1 MPVQRIPRY
10 KLLLED
16 LLKKT
21 VETHPD
27 YLNLK
32 KAYQVIEN
40 VATFVNETIRQ
51 HEMFINML
59 DIQKSLTGFDEV
71 LLVPGRTFI
80 KRGIVKKVQNY
91 LSVYLFNNNINV
103 KNFLRYVVENIRNGN
118 FSYFQIFCDV
128 I

>member
-21 VETHPD
+21 VETHLD

-51 HEMFINML
+51 HEMFITML
-59 DIQKSLTGFDEV
+59 EIQKSLTGFDEV

-80 KRGIVKKVQNY
+80 KRGIVKKVFSYLY
-91 LSVYLFNNNINV
+91 LSLFLCFI
-103 KNFLRYVVENIRNGN
+103 I
-118 FSYFQIFCDV
+118 ST
-128 I
+128 

>member
-51 HEMFINML
+51 HEMFITML
-59 DIQKSLTGFDEV
+59 EIQKSLTGFDEV

-80 KRGIVKKVQNY
+80 KRGIVKKVLSYLY
-91 LSVYLFNNNINV
+91 LSLFLCFI
-103 KNFLRYVVENIRNGN
+103 I
-118 FSYFQIFCDV
+118 ST
-128 I
+128 

>member
-10 KLLLED
+10 KMLLED

-51 HEMFINML
+51 HEMFITML

-80 KRGIVKKVQNY
+80 KRGTVKKVTKCSLY
-91 LSVYLFNNNINV
+91 FIVYFYFYKVIILMLICMKIFLFIDLSP
-103 KNFLRYVVENIRNGN
+103 K
-118 FSYFQIFCDV
+118 SSAT
-128 I
+128 

>member
-21 VETHPD
+21 PESHPD

-32 KAYQVIEN
+32 KAHNVIDN

-51 HEMFINML
+51 HEMFITML
-59 DIQKSLTGFDEV
+59 EIQRFLTGFDEAV
-71 LLVPGRTFI
+71 LIPGRTFI
-80 KRGIVKKVQNY
+80 KRGRMKKVNKSS
-91 LSVYLFNNNINV
+91 LL
-103 KNFLRYVVENIRNGN
+103 KL
-118 FSYFQIFCDV
+118 
-128 I
+128 

>member
-27 YLNLK
+27 YLNIK

-51 HEMFINML
+51 HEMFITML

-80 KRGIVKKVQNY
+80 KRGIVKKVQNHY
-91 LSVYLFNNNINV
+91 IYPYFLFKISNKKYI
-103 KNFLRYVVENIRNGN
+103 FIYCRYVVESIRNVN
-118 FSYFQIFCDV
+118 FSYFQIF
-128 I
+128 